1 MEQELITLMI
11 DSLFLDL
18 QPADISPAAPLSD
31 YEVDSFRILELIVAI
46 EAQFSVKF
54 DQADIN
60 ADTLKSIDS
69 LCACIRAKQAG

>member
-1 MEQELITLMI
+1 
-11 DSLFLDL
+11 
-18 QPADISPAAPLSD
+18 SD

-60 ADTLKSIDS
+60 ADTLESIDS